1 MASFC
6 TAVISSFTVKPVWS
20 ITLLNG
26 VHKLSLTTVSGQNSE
41 SFLCIS
47 GLSFLCMLEC
57 SWEFG
62 SVVFLQ
68 VFSTKVFFL
77 TAPSCVL
84 ASFQLCWES

>member
-6 TAVISSFTVKPVWS
+6 AAVKPVWS

-47 GLSFLCMLEC
+47 GLGFLCMLEC
-57 SWEFG
+57 SWGFG

-68 VFSTKVFFL
+68 VFSTEVF
-77 TAPSCVL
+77 S
-84 ASFQLCWES
+84 